1 MKNAILKALNIR
13 KGEETAISL
22 LLLYS
27 FIMGSVIAFFYTSA
41 TSMFVVNFES
51 SFLPYAYI
59 GGGIMSYLVWLLY
72 ARIERFVSFRI
83 LTLFGISLLL
93 IAVGFFVLGIRFF
106 NNKWL
111 TFMMFVWIRV
121 FIFISVVGFWGLAT
135 KIFDLRQG
143 KRIFGLISS
152 GEVISDIVGFFS
164 IPLVLH
170 FIKTSDLLYISLF
183 GLVICLFLMLYI
195 FRHFQK
201 PLSSFKET
209 SPEKNMNTSITFVF
223 KFNNVK
229 IQQKKSITKSF

>member
-83 LTLFGISLLL
+83 RSC
-93 IAVGFFVLGIRFF
+93 R
-106 NNKWL
+106 N
-111 TFMMFVWIRV
+111 
-121 FIFISVVGFWGLAT
+121 
-135 KIFDLRQG
+135 Q
-143 KRIFGLISS
+143 
-152 GEVISDIVGFFS
+152 
-164 IPLVLH
+164 
-170 FIKTSDLLYISLF
+170 
-183 GLVICLFLMLYI
+183 ICEQS
-195 FRHFQK
+195 R
-201 PLSSFKET
+201 
-209 SPEKNMNTSITFVF
+209 N
-223 KFNNVK
+223 
-229 IQQKKSITKSF
+229 